1 MTENVVVEYPIGH
14 RLRRED
20 SKPLL
25 LDKFRT
31 NVATQLDTA
40 TVERLVDLFTDQ
52 QALES
57 MAVDELM
64 DLLVPSSD

>member
-1 MTENVVVEYPIGH
+1 
-14 RLRRED
+14 
-20 SKPLL
+20 
-25 LDKFRT
+25 LDM
-31 NVATQLDTA
+31 A
-40 TVERLVDLFTDQ
+40 TVEILVDLFTDQ